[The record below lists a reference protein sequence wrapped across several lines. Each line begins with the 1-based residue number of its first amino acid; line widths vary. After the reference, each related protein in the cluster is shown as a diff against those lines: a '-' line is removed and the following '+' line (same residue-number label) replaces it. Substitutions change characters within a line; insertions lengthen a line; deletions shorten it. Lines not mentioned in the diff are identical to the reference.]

1 MVIISSF
8 VARIASC
15 ILCGIEAGWL
25 ALLSF
30 LEFFGDFRIKDTMD
44 II

>member
-1 MVIISSF
+1 MGIVSSC

-15 ILCGIEAGWL
+15 VLCGIEAGWL
-25 ALLSF
+25 ASLSF
-30 LEFFGDFRIKDTMD
+30 LKFFGDFRIKDTMD